1 MKQVNRKVQVDTS
14 GLYELLNKNGNHH
27 NDAVLALKKM
37 KQYNLEPILTNF
49 IVAEIYALILTR
61 VGSEKARYWLGSNIW
76 PIQRITEEDE
86 KRAVDILF
94 KYNDKTFYYTDATSF
109 ALMERLKIDTALSF
123 DKHFIQYGFKNI
135 SS

>member
-1 MKQVNRKVQVDTS
+1 
-14 GLYELLNKNGNHH
+14 
-27 NDAVLALKKM
+27 M

-94 KYNDKTFYYTDATSF
+94 KYNDKTFSYTDAISF
-109 ALMERLKIDTALSF
+109 VLMERLKIDTALSF
-123 DKHFIQYGFKNI
+123 GKHFIQYGFKNI